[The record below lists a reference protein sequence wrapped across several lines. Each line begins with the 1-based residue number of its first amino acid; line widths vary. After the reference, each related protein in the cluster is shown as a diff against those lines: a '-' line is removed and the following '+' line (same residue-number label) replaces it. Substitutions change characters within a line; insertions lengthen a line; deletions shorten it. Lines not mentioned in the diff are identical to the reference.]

1 MELNPEVDLS
11 IDINNLTVEFKD
23 FSLRLYRYSQY
34 RAKIDTQRDI
44 AKALFKETK
53 AVVYKRIKSD
63 PKNKHTE
70 KSLEAEIDT
79 DPEVMDAQ
87 RKLIRAEHDSSTWSG
102 AVDSMKAKKDMLM
115 QLGADARKEK

>member
-1 MELNPEVDLS
+1 MELNPELDLAINVD
-11 IDINNLTVEFKD
+11 NLTVEFKE
-23 FSLRLYRYSQY
+23 FSLKLYRYYQY
-34 RAKIDTQRDI
+34 KAKIETQRDM
-44 AKALFKETK
+44 AKALLKEVK
-53 AVVYKRIKSD
+53 ATVYKRLKSD

-79 DPEVMDAQ
+79 DLEVMEAQ
-87 RKLIRAEHDSSTWSG
+87 RKFIRAEHDASTWSG